1 MVIFYLLAIIIGF
14 LVAFQSGLNAG
25 LSKAINSNIWAA
37 VISFFVGLMVLLLYV
52 LATQQPFPVK
62 KLTAVPPYLFIGGAL
77 GAMFVLSIIILF
89 PKIGAVNVVMF
100 TVAGQML
107 CSLVIDHYAWFNAP
121 INPIN
126 WQEIAAIL
134 LMLIAVFWF
143 QRSRI

>member
-1 MVIFYLLAIIIGF
+1 MVIFYLLAITIGF

-52 LATQQPFPVK
+52 LATQQPLPVK
-62 KLTAVPPYLFIGGAL
+62 KLTAVPPYLFIGGSL

-89 PKIGAVNVVMF
+89 PKIGAVNVVIF

-107 CSLVIDHYAWFNAP
+107 CSNKLAEKCCYLIDVNCCFLVSEKSYSGGVDG
-121 INPIN
+121 
-126 WQEIAAIL
+126 IL
-134 LMLIAVFWF
+134 A
-143 QRSRI
+143 RIFTDY